1 MLRTLL
7 GLALAAWQ
15 SAFANTASCQVAG
28 PEELGPAIVWTVQGD
43 FGDIKQDIVTA
54 IEAKGLVVSYTA
66 YAANMLARTSD
77 AIDDAKPVYDQG
89 ESILFCKADLSHTL
103 AQENPHNIVLCP
115 YSISLYTL
123 VEAPA
128 TTYVSIRL
136 PALQVPAYIAVH
148 DLLEQIVEQ
157 ALAWYR

>member
-1 MLRTLL
+1 MKVVPTLL
-7 GLALAAWQ
+7 LALGLMV
-15 SAFANTASCQVAG
+15 TAQPASSQVSG
-28 PEELGPAIVWTVQGD
+28 PEELGPALVWTVQGD
-43 FGDIKQDIVTA
+43 FRDIKQDIVTT

-66 YAANMLARTSD
+66 YAANMLARTSE

-89 ESILFCKADLSHTL
+89 ESILFCKADLSHKL
-103 AQENPHNIVLCP
+103 ARQDPHNIVLCP

-123 VEAPA
+123 VDAPT

-157 ALAWYR
+157 ALEWYR